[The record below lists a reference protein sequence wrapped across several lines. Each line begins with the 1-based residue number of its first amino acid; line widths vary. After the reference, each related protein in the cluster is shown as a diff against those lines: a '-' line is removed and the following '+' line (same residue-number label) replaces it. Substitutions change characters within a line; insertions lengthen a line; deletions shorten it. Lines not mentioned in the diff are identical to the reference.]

1 MIELIRKFQLK
12 RAFRGYVHTLGPELR
27 KRYGGSDQYTVLQIK
42 KTAVHL
48 KLNTQHLPYAV
59 AMYRHEQSKNTVDML
74 RLDQAFLDRLRSEIA
89 DALFDGNPNYTA
101 REVLAM
107 SKAAQWKGGSSPN
120 WWSNNLGKTSL

>member
-12 RAFRGYVHTLGPELR
+12 RAFQSYVHTLGPALT

-42 KTAVHL
+42 KTVAHL
-48 KLNTQHLPYAV
+48 KINTQYLPYAV

-74 RLDQAFLDRLRSEIA
+74 RLDQAFLDCLRLEVA
-89 DALFDGNPNYTA
+89 DALFDGNRNYTA
-101 REVLAM
+101 RDVLAL
-107 SKAAQWKGGSSPN
+107 SKSAKWKGGPSPN

>member
-12 RAFRGYVHTLGPELR
+12 RALRGYVQILGPELR

-42 KTAVHL
+42 KTVAHL
-48 KLNTQHLPYAV
+48 KLDIQYLPYAV

-74 RLDQAFLDRLRSEIA
+74 RLDQAFLNRLRAEVA
-89 DALFDGNPNYTA
+89 DALLDGNPNYSA
-101 REVLAM
+101 RDVLAL
-107 SKAAQWKGGSSPN
+107 SKKVKWKGGPSPH